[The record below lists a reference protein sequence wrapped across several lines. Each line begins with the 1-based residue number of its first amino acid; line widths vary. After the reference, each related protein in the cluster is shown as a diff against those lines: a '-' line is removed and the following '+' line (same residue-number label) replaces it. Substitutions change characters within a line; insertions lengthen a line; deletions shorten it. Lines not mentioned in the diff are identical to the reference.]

1 MEKQQYFKLTQYYN
15 RLFRTS
21 LVLYISVQMP
31 RLIPVFHCLAQ
42 PSQIHSLWLDC
53 QSHLNTVYNFVKRN
67 LHDDETKHKE

>member
-1 MEKQQYFKLTQYYN
+1 
-15 RLFRTS
+15 
-21 LVLYISVQMP
+21 MP

-53 QSHLNTVYNFVKRN
+53 QSHLNIVYNFVKRN